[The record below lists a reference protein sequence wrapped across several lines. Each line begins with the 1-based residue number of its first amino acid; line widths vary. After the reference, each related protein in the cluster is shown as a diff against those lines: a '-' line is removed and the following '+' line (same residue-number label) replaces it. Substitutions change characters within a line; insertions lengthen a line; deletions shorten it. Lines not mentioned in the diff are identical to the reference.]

1 MTAENLPGEEPGPAG
16 DDTDTRDQLPQA
28 TSLAPHPDPVEPK
41 GYPDIAVR
49 ESAAPREES
58 VSGEEEDFLS
68 G

>member
-1 MTAENLPGEEPGPAG
+1 
-16 DDTDTRDQLPQA
+16 
-28 TSLAPHPDPVEPK
+28 VEPK